1 MIQKFLSK
9 YGLAVHLA
17 VLAALPL
24 ALTPFLTAAT
34 LASVTLWLSAL
45 AAVWFFTEPSL
56 RQGEHI
62 SSSRARLRRELA
74 VDPFFWFAV
83 LLLVYGLVRWL
94 NAGIALHYDPE
105 QAVWAVR
112 DPSWAGFPASTP
124 SAGLLP
130 LTSLIALSFVV
141 LGLRNGV
148 GASGRVMFGLV
159 GSFAAGLGGF
169 SVAACACYGAPAFV
183 AATKTGFGQCPF
195 GASAFGIWLVISICA
210 GVIAE
215 GNRWALA
222 RLLFIFGVGGNLAA
236 LLFFAPPLV
245 AVCWLALG
253 VAALVFGLVYLA
265 RTRAMS
271 AVTHAAVLTVFGMAI
286 PIFMI
291 MTFMTQDF
299 LSFKQMNLDPAV
311 AFSESARNT
320 SAVLTRLAKSMWTT
334 HPWFGVGEG
343 AFGLYLPFLAEKGDW
358 AVLPLKVTSAY
369 NGYFMVLAE
378 RGVGGLLFL
387 VAGLCLLI
395 ATYVMR
401 LLGGMKAVKAS
412 DEGKGLVFGVSP
424 SAWALPLTVVPVLAE
439 ACFSPVLSMPA
450 FVLTAAIPL
459 ALAASSFP
467 KAKKTSLSTG
477 HEVGTATQ
485 SSSSSEK

>member
-74 VDPFFWFAV
+74 ADPFFWFAV

-169 SVAACACYGAPAFV
+169 SVAACACYGAPACGCGR
-183 AATKTGFGQCPF
+183 AAQP
-195 GASAFGIWLVISICA
+195 AS
-210 GVIAE
+210 
-215 GNRWALA
+215 R
-222 RLLFIFGVGGNLAA
+222 
-236 LLFFAPPLV
+236 
-245 AVCWLALG
+245 
-253 VAALVFGLVYLA
+253 
-265 RTRAMS
+265 
-271 AVTHAAVLTVFGMAI
+271 
-286 PIFMI
+286 
-291 MTFMTQDF
+291 
-299 LSFKQMNLDPAV
+299 
-311 AFSESARNT
+311 
-320 SAVLTRLAKSMWTT
+320 
-334 HPWFGVGEG
+334 
-343 AFGLYLPFLAEKGDW
+343 
-358 AVLPLKVTSAY
+358 
-369 NGYFMVLAE
+369 
-378 RGVGGLLFL
+378 
-387 VAGLCLLI
+387 
-395 ATYVMR
+395 
-401 LLGGMKAVKAS
+401 
-412 DEGKGLVFGVSP
+412 
-424 SAWALPLTVVPVLAE
+424 
-439 ACFSPVLSMPA
+439 
-450 FVLTAAIPL
+450 
-459 ALAASSFP
+459 
-467 KAKKTSLSTG
+467 
-477 HEVGTATQ
+477 
-485 SSSSSEK
+485 